1 MLLLKKGSLVREFV
15 SKINVPNISSN
26 PLGFK
31 RNFCG
36 QACSLNPKTS
46 IYKLLDSFI
55 VQIGSVI
62 KSLRRC
68 FLVCFAK
75 IWGVRTEFW
84 QPWVVVIYSPKPMG
98 RLSSHRRASLHNGL
112 PRRRHFARNSNQL
125 GDDDDYFAGGG
136 GIVNRVWPRKQWWIY
151 LTSLSRL
158 PSSQKP

>member
-15 SKINVPNISSN
+15 SKINIPNISSN

-62 KSLRRC
+62 KSLRRR
-68 FLVCFAK
+68 FLVCSLKFGGCAQNSDNPL
-75 IWGVRTEFW
+75 GGSDLF
-84 QPWVVVIYSPKPMG
+84 PK
-98 RLSSHRRASLHNGL
+98 ANE
-112 PRRRHFARNSNQL
+112 
-125 GDDDDYFAGGG
+125 
-136 GIVNRVWPRKQWWIY
+136 
-151 LTSLSRL
+151 TT
-158 PSSQKP
+158 